1 MLCMT
6 QIIAISSACLL
17 LHFPFTPV
25 TCRETKAQMFLIQST
40 DKWDSVE
47 QHSGVVYLNSNR
59 TAMTLRNNSHLKHT
73 ANHFVLAFPGHCTL
87 GGFGGLGAKRGLRP
101 H

>member
-6 QIIAISSACLL
+6 QIIAISSACLV

-25 TCRETKAQMFLIQST
+25 THRETKAQMYFIQLT
-40 DKWDSVE
+40 DTWNLAELDS
-47 QHSGVVYLNSNR
+47 GAVYLHSNIM
-59 TAMTLRNNSHLKHT
+59 AMILRNNSYLKHT

-87 GGFGGLGAKRGLRP
+87 GGFGRVRG
-101 H
+101 